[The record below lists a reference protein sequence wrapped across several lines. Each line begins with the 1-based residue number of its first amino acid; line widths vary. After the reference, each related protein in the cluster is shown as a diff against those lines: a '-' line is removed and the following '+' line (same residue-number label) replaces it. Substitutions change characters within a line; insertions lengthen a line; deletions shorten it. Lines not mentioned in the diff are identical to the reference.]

1 MRAHFMPHA
10 GTRLNPRSSVP
21 SLPSP
26 VAFHIRSVRSVP
38 LVLLLLLSPGTIAGQ
53 SYFTNTDARR
63 PFRVED
69 AAPLPRYALGL
80 HAGPEWSG
88 PGMGGRWMAIV
99 GASYGLVPRTQIEL
113 DVPVVVRR
121 TDGSGGADLS
131 GVRLAAQHNLNIE
144 RRVLPAVA
152 VEGAVLIAAGET
164 QRSHPA
170 IKGIA
175 TKTFRWARLSVNS
188 EASFGDEP
196 VGTTARASL
205 SRWQTGLALDRA
217 FVRSGALL
225 GADIVA
231 VQPMDPGLA
240 IDWSAAVGGRYQ
252 MTSHVAFDTRV
263 SRSLTGGARGWGV
276 AAALSRFVPLPELL
290 PGFGRWGSALR

>member
-1 MRAHFMPHA
+1 MPHA
-10 GTRLNPRSSVP
+10 GTRLSSRTTAP
-21 SLPSP
+21 SLPFP
-26 VAFHIRSVRSVP
+26 VAFHIRSVRSAP
-38 LVLLLLLSPGTIAGQ
+38 LALLLLLTPGTIAGQ
-53 SYFTNTDARR
+53 NYFTNTDASR

-99 GASYGLVPRTQIEL
+99 GASYGLVPGTQIEI
-113 DVPVVVRR
+113 DVPVLLRR

-131 GVRLAAQHNLNIE
+131 GVRLAAQHSLTIE

-188 EASFGDEP
+188 EATFADEP
-196 VGTTARASL
+196 AGTTARASL
-205 SRWQTGLALDRA
+205 GRWQTGLALDRA

-231 VQPMDPGLA
+231 AQPMDPALA
-240 IDWSAAVGGRYQ
+240 VDWSAAVGGRYQ
-252 MTSHVAFDTRV
+252 LTSLLALDARV
-263 SRSLTGGARGWGV
+263 SRSLTRGAPGWGI
-276 AAALSRFVPLPELL
+276 AAAISRFVPLPVLL
-290 PGFGRWGSALR
+290 PGFGRWKGNARR